1 MVVICKIWLTFI
13 VFYNN
18 LQFIVNEWS
27 KEMELNHFLRK
38 AKIRVSKMAADI
50 GVAQPTVSSWKN
62 GVSIP
67 TKNQMAKVVKY
78 TKGLVMPNDFFPD
91 LVEKFG
97 KASQ

>member
-1 MVVICKIWLTFI
+1 MELNF
-13 VFYNN
+13 
-18 LQFIVNEWS
+18 NER
-27 KEMELNHFLRK
+27 KRVLELNHFLRK